1 LDWLHRA
8 FEMRDATVH
17 LAFLPNDA
25 KWDPLRAHPRFI
37 SLLDRCGF
45 VSAEETSPRG
55 DWKSGISGV

>member
-1 LDWLHRA
+1 
-8 FEMRDATVH
+8 MRDATVH